1 LEDLR
6 GSTLRPLNRVKESIR
21 FFLQPKKKQEAYLE
35 YVKEAKSKAQILI
48 NEKLWAEEEKKE
60 AKPEEGKK

>member
-1 LEDLR
+1 
-6 GSTLRPLNRVKESIR
+6 
-21 FFLQPKKKQEAYLE
+21 
-35 YVKEAKSKAQILI
+35 VKEAKSKAKVLI

>member
-6 GSTLRPLNRVKESIR
+6 GNTLKPLNRVKERIR

-35 YVKEAKSKAQILI
+35 YVKEAKSKAKVLI

-60 AKPEEGKK
+60 AKPEAGKK